1 MTNELTDRRIN
12 CPKCDARLAV
22 PVERLSPYIRCG
34 VCGTLMHSDCD
45 SSRDNTSSRANTSS
59 TRPNRGPA
67 DSSSL
72 GPSTIEHGQSG
83 EVSWI
88 SKSNPESI
96 GPTSQDNSN
105 PYFNA
110 QSSSRNS
117 PRSNEP
123 FYLGPES
130 EWEMVD
136 FQDARQRTAGS
147 GFRFVLVAI
156 LIGAPIVFVILSVS
170 TYSKSSRSRVR
181 KTQPH
186 ESHYEFTYTTA
197 DMSALKRPESTVKLS
212 QWKDET
218 TYPKLE
224 IDLTETL
231 KNAPSRREFPAQI
244 DSIELSGEKW
254 SESRYLAIENSP
266 LLKKLHYSKGL
277 ITPRLTAA
285 IQNKSLFELYLV
297 NCEWGDGRTI
307 RFTHPGFRQ
316 LFTLSL
322 SGTRVTQQM
331 LIDLTVCY
339 QLEELYLQQSNVGD
353 FAIDSI
359 NGFVRLK
366 KLDLSGTKVT
376 LSGLRKL
383 RSESL
388 EELTI
393 SSTKWTQTQRRLIK
407 RNNPN
412 LKRFVSSS
420 GRN

>member
-1 MTNELTDRRIN
+1 
-12 CPKCDARLAV
+12 
-22 PVERLSPYIRCG
+22 
-34 VCGTLMHSDCD
+34 MHSDCD
-45 SSRDNTSSRANTSS
+45 SSRDNTSL
-59 TRPNRGPA
+59 TRPNLGPA
-67 DSSSL
+67 DSNSL
-72 GPSTIEHGQSG
+72 GLSTIEHAQSG
-83 EVSWI
+83 EGSWI
-88 SKSNPESI
+88 STSNSEST
-96 GPTSQDNSN
+96 GPSSQNNSN

-110 QSSSRNS
+110 QSNSRNS
-117 PRSNEP
+117 PRLNEP
-123 FYLGPES
+123 IYLGPETES
-130 EWEMVD
+130 EMVGS
-136 FQDARQRTAGS
+136 QDTRQRTAGS
-147 GFRFVLVAI
+147 GFRLVLVAI

-170 TYSKSSRSRVR
+170 TNLKSSRSRVR

-186 ESHYEFTYTTA
+186 ESHYEFTHTTA
-197 DMSALKRPESTVKLS
+197 DMSGLKRPESTVTLS

-231 KNAPSRREFPAQI
+231 KNDPARREFPAQI
-244 DSIELSGEKW
+244 DSIELSGKKW
-254 SESRYLAIENSP
+254 SESRYLAIENSH

-297 NCEWGDGRTI
+297 NCKWDEGGAI
-307 RFTHPGFRQ
+307 RFTHPGFRK
-316 LFTLSL
+316 LFSISL
-322 SGTRVTQQM
+322 SGTPVTPQI
-331 LIDLTVCY
+331 LIDLTACY

-359 NGFVRLK
+359 NDFVRLK

-376 LSGLRKL
+376 FSGLRKL

-393 SSTKWTQTQRRLIK
+393 SSTQWTPTQHRLIK

-412 LKRFVSSS
+412 LKRFLSSS